1 MIFMRLRS
9 ILLRYAAMSLVF
21 VSSGAFSQ
29 VPSVKV
35 LQEGLAGYSGSQDAW
50 INKGKKVKNFGSN
63 RVLKYKAR
71 RFSLLVEFPIFHS
84 EGGPVPDGSDIQSAT
99 LSLYKKSSP
108 GQQALSATRLLEAW
122 DEGSVNWN
130 QRADGAPWSSP
141 GAKRKGQDIA
151 AQADGVSTVGAGPQW
166 LDIDVS
172 EGVRQM
178 SLGNFEN
185 NGWLIGDANQN
196 KKVAKFFSRE
206 VASRKAQFRPKLT
219 ITYTPPSP
227 GMPNDTGLTAC
238 IDEQGAEQDCPV
250 SGLPGQDAEYGRDV
264 THNDDSD
271 GHAGFSFT
279 KLDENGDALP
289 ANAAEWSCVRD
300 NVTGLIWE
308 VKTQTGGLHYTG
320 NTYTWYG
327 SNVFGEYQDD
337 FDQYVKDGGHCVGSR
352 CDTEGFMEAV
362 NRSRLCGKNDWR
374 IPTNAELVNLMD
386 FSVPLAGGM
395 IDARYFPNTQPEF
408 YWNNAYLGG
417 QYATATSFSGVLAN
431 NGGGSEINIG
441 QPVRLVSGT
450 DAGLAASPLTVDG
463 DEVTDRRTGLIWRL
477 CPLGYEWVSG
487 SAACETIDGQDATAG
502 NWSEIMDR
510 VEALR
515 QESGKNWRV
524 PNLKEMYS
532 VMIPEAHQAQSDP
545 KFYSRGLIF
554 PQINIPGDVLMSN
567 MLLPGGTVAVF
578 LNWLGGNFHLSREL
592 TVDDISGYTILL
604 VRDAQ

>member
-1 MIFMRLRS
+1 
-9 ILLRYAAMSLVF
+9 MSLVF

-50 INKGKKVKNFGSN
+50 INKGKKVKNFGSK

-71 RFSLLVEFPIFHS
+71 RFNLLVEFPIFHS

-99 LSLYKKSSP
+99 LSLYKKSSS

-122 DEGSVNWN
+122 DEESVNWN

-178 SLGNFEN
+178 SLGNLEN
-185 NGWLIGDANQN
+185 HGWLIGGANQN

-206 VASRKAQFRPKLT
+206 AASRKAQFRPKLT

-308 VKTQTGGLHYTG
+308 VKNQTGGLHYAG

-337 FDQYVKDGGHCVGSR
+337 FDQYVKDGGECIGSR
-352 CDTEGFMEAV
+352 CDTEGFVEAV
-362 NRSRLCGKNDWR
+362 NRSGLCGKNDWR
-374 IPTNAELVNLMD
+374 MPTNAELVNLID
-386 FSVPLAGGM
+386 FSRLDISFRDVG
-395 IDARYFPNTQPEF
+395 INFDSTYFPNSLTAS
-408 YWNNAYLGG
+408 YWTNGYIGSV
-417 QYATATSFSGVLAN
+417 YATAVGVFFGI
-431 NGGGSEINIG
+431 GGGIHMAM
-441 QPVRLVSGT
+441 PVRLVRGV
-450 DAGLAASPLTVDG
+450 DAALLESPLTMDG
-463 DEVTDRRTGLIWRL
+463 DEVTDRRTGLIWRR
-477 CPLGYEWVSG
+477 CPLGYEWVSD
-487 SAACETIDGQDATAG
+487 SAACEAIDGQGLLVESWSDA
-502 NWSEIMDR
+502 MDR

-524 PNLKEMYS
+524 ANIKELYS
-532 VMIPEAHQAQSDP
+532 VMTPAPDQLSSDP
-545 KFYSRGLIF
+545 KFYTSEITF
-554 PQINIPGDVLMSN
+554 PQTAVLPIGVFGSST
-567 MLLPGGTVAVF
+567 LLPIAPIAPIAMGGMGVTMVEL
-578 LNWLGGNFHLSREL
+578 LNWIGGEL
-592 TVDDISGYTILL
+592 VDNAGISTHEYALLL